1 MRLSRPTKSVLL
13 AFSIGLLTTGHFIV
27 SRMTHG
33 EPEAHAHHVAHVV
46 LQSLYLLPVIGAAI
60 WFGVQGGVAAAAGVA
75 LAYSLHFLHIW
86 PDEHLE
92 YVSQSAMVVMFF
104 IVGAIAGAL
113 VDQQNRERERGLEIE
128 RRAQRAAIVQGIA
141 GLSSALGVRDN
152 YTRQHSE
159 RVADLAVAVGRKL
172 GMDPDRVELLRLA
185 ALVHDIGKIGIGD
198 DILFKPDELT
208 ADERAKIERH
218 PSVAAEMLASISGTG
233 DIAKIVLAHHESP
246 DGRGYPRGLTAS
258 AIPPEAAALRV
269 ADVFAA
275 LTDKRAYKP
284 AMDPDA
290 ALASMLPLRD
300 VKFDGRSLDALQEVL
315 RSSAPTLPAENPR

>member
-1 MRLSRPTKSVLL
+1 
-13 AFSIGLLTTGHFIV
+13 
-27 SRMTHG
+27 
-33 EPEAHAHHVAHVV
+33 
-46 LQSLYLLPVIGAAI
+46 
-60 WFGVQGGVAAAAGVA
+60 

-113 VDQQNRERERGLEIE
+113 VDQQNRERQRGLEIE

-159 RVADLAVAVGRKL
+159 RVADLAVAVGRRL
-172 GMDPDRVELLRLA
+172 GMDPDRVEVLRLA

-208 ADERAKIERH
+208 AAERATIERH
-218 PSVAAEMLASISGTG
+218 PSVAAEILASISGTE

-258 AIPPEAAALRV
+258 TIPPEAAALRV

-315 RSSAPTLPAENPR
+315 RSSARTQPAGSLR